1 MEDDNIFIFLLCSGL
16 KSFDKCYLAGWQD
29 GGRLYFSVGQAFCKS
44 KCICSSCEFL
54 FCPHPLLYQGLSAV
68 RIMHVPFCPCPRS
81 FSSSL
86 LSNTVLL
93 LPPPPFPLSHTG
105 MLRPLLPHKT
115 IRKTGTE
122 QRSGCHHAAL
132 PTVSVNQM
140 QCVTWIWKSEDQTH
154 CKAFLPLSDMENTYC
169 NHTNPVC
176 PLSFG
181 WTLEFDHIT
190 RGLLHSPWLFHEI
203 CTLLPC
209 PLLLLVASPN
219 SLSFSADAFADP
231 TFP

>member
-1 MEDDNIFIFLLCSGL
+1 MLWSQIIRQMLS
-16 KSFDKCYLAGWQD
+16 
-29 GGRLYFSVGQAFCKS
+29 GRLTGWGKVVFFCRPSFLQVKVHLFFVWVPVLPPS
-44 KCICSSCEFL
+44 PAVSGPLSCSYHACSFL
-54 FCPHPLLYQGLSAV
+54 SLPSLLFFLSAQQHSP
-68 RIMHVPFCPCPRS
+68 I
-81 FSSSL
+81 SSP
-86 LSNTVLL
+86 TT
-93 LPPPPFPLSHTG
+93 LPIPGFPFPLSHTG
-105 MLRPLLPHKT
+105 MLRPLLPHKA

-140 QCVTWIWKSEDQTH
+140 QCVTWVWKSEDQTH